1 MKSIATIFLTALV
14 AAMSTNALAECG
26 WILWHDLQ
34 EFTGR
39 DSSPK
44 EWTVAEAANTFEQC
58 VELRENALEEH
69 FNRLTSMNDNTL
81 GDDKPITLR
90 AGSII
95 VTTYKHVR
103 SEIRYSCWPET
114 RDPRH

>member
-1 MKSIATIFLTALV
+1 MKFIAMIFLTALV

-39 DSSPK
+39 DSSQK
-44 EWTVAEAANTFEQC
+44 EWTVAGAANTFEQC
-58 VELRENALEEH
+58 VELQENALEDH
-69 FNRLTSMNDNTL
+69 FNRLTSVNDNTL
-81 GDDKPITLR
+81 GADKPIILR
-90 AGSII
+90 GASMI
-95 VTTYKHVR
+95 VTTYKHGR

>member
-1 MKSIATIFLTALV
+1 MKFIAMIFLTALV

-39 DSSPK
+39 DSRQ
-44 EWTVAEAANTFEQC
+44 EWTVAETADTFAQC
-58 VELRENALEEH
+58 RELRENALVEH
-69 FNRLTSMNDNTL
+69 FNRLTRMNDNIQ
-81 GDDKPITLR
+81 GADKPTIVR
-90 AGSII
+90 GGSVI
-95 VTTYKHVR
+95 VTTYKYGR